1 MDYKLQF
8 KSFDPVLNATKVAIK
23 QDHPYRVFEEVL
35 PNNRMAEEDS
45 ALVEAVLNI
54 VRMELDTSGAVVA
67 IKKELD
73 KSVEAN
79 NDAIAKIQAL
89 TKDNEEKA
97 NQIQKIKEVAEWNVL
112 VRVTDVENPLD
123 PTVFKRGLEL
133 VELGQSGKTYQP
145 QEIFTVEDPSHTEAF
160 GEGKRVMIQVN
171 DQFTYQGE
179 TLDQLNSLYQNGKI
193 GIWKWTKP
201 KEEKEEKP
209 GQPSGDLETQ
219 PVATAT
225 PQPVL

>member
-1 MDYKLQF
+1 MDYKVQF
-8 KSFDPVLNATKVAIK
+8 KAYDAVADTTKVAIK
-23 QDHPYRVFEEVL
+23 QAFPYRVFEENL
-35 PNNRMAEEDS
+35 PNNRMSEDE
-45 ALVEAVLNI
+45 ATLVEAVLNI

-79 NDAIAKIQAL
+79 KDAIAKIQAL

-112 VRVTDVENPLD
+112 ARVTDVENPLD

-133 VELGQSGKTYQP
+133 VDLGQSGKTYQP
-145 QEIFTVEDPSHTEAF
+145 QEIFTIEDPNHTEEF
-160 GEGKRVMIQVN
+160 GEGKRIMIQVN
-171 DQFTYQGE
+171 EPFTYHGE
-179 TLDQLNSLYQNGKI
+179 TLDQLNNLYQNGKI

-201 KEEKEEKP
+201 KEEA
-209 GQPSGDLETQ
+209 SSDLATQ

>member
-1 MDYKLQF
+1 MDYKVQF
-8 KSFDPVLNATKVAIK
+8 KSYDAVANTTKVAIK
-23 QDHPYRVFEEVL
+23 QNFPYRVFEESL
-35 PNNRMAEEDS
+35 PNNRTNEDD
-45 ALVEAVLNI
+45 ATLVEAVLNI

-112 VRVTDVENPLD
+112 ARVTDVENPLD

-133 VELGQSGKTYQP
+133 VDLGETGKTYQP
-145 QEIFTVEDPSHTEAF
+145 QEIFTIEDPNHTEAF
-160 GEGKRVMIQVN
+160 GEGKRIMIQVN
-171 DQFTYQGE
+171 EPFTYQGE

-201 KEEKEEKP
+201 KEEA
-209 GQPSGDLETQ
+209 SSDLGTQ

-225 PQPVL
+225 PQPLI

>member
-1 MDYKLQF
+1 MDYKVQF
-8 KSFDPVLNATKVAIK
+8 KSYDAVANTTKVAIK
-23 QDHPYRVFEEVL
+23 QDFPYRVFEEIL
-35 PNNRMAEEDS
+35 PTNRMTEDD
-45 ALVEAVLNI
+45 ATLVEAVLNI

-112 VRVTDVENPLD
+112 ARVTDVENPLD
-123 PTVFKRGLEL
+123 PTLYARGLEL
-133 VELGQSGKTYQP
+133 VETGQAGKEYKAHD
-145 QEIFTVEDPSHTEAF
+145 IFVVNNPNHIAKY
-160 GEGKRVMIQVN
+160 GEGTRVLVQVN
-171 DQFTYQGE
+171 NDFTYNGE
-179 TLDQLNSLYQNGKI
+179 SVEELEGKLSQD
-193 GIWKWTKP
+193 GKLAVWKWELP
-201 KEEKEEKP
+201 KENKP
-209 GQPSGDLETQ
+209 AQPSGDLETQ

-225 PQPVL
+225 PQPLI

>member
-1 MDYKLQF
+1 MDYKVQF
-8 KSFDPVLNATKVAIK
+8 KSYDVVANTTKVAIK
-23 QDHPYRVFEEVL
+23 QNFPYRVFEESL
-35 PNNRMAEEDS
+35 PNNRTNEDD
-45 ALVEAVLNI
+45 ATLVEAVLNI

-112 VRVTDVENPLD
+112 ARVTDVENPLD

-133 VELGQSGKTYQP
+133 VDLGETGKTYQP
-145 QEIFTVEDPSHTEAF
+145 QEIFTIEDPNHTEAF
-160 GEGKRVMIQVN
+160 GEGKRIMIQVN
-171 DQFTYQGE
+171 EPFTYQGE
-179 TLDQLNSLYQNGKI
+179 TLDQLDSLYQNGKI

-201 KEEKEEKP
+201 KEEKSV
-209 GQPSGDLETQ
+209 QPSGDLETQ

-225 PQPVL
+225 PQPLI

>member
-1 MDYKLQF
+1 MDYKVQF
-8 KSFDPVLNATKVAIK
+8 KAYDAVADTTKVAIK
-23 QDHPYRVFEEVL
+23 QAFPYRVFEENL
-35 PNNRMAEEDS
+35 PNNRMNEDE
-45 ALVEAVLNI
+45 ATLVEAVLNI

-79 NDAIAKIQAL
+79 KDAIAKIQAL

-112 VRVTDVENPLD
+112 ARVTDVENPLD

-133 VELGQSGKTYQP
+133 VDLGQSGKTYQP
-145 QEIFTVEDPSHTEAF
+145 QEIFTIEDPNHTEEF
-160 GEGKRVMIQVN
+160 GEGKRIMIQVN
-171 DQFTYQGE
+171 EPFTYHGE
-179 TLDQLNSLYQNGKI
+179 TLDQLNNLYQNGKI

-201 KEEKEEKP
+201 KEEA
-209 GQPSGDLETQ
+209 SSDLETQ
-219 PVATAT
+219 PVAT
-225 PQPVL
+225 QPVL

>member
-8 KSFDPVLNATKVAIK
+8 KSYDAVANTTKVAIK
-23 QDHPYRVFEEVL
+23 QDFPYRVFEEIL
-35 PNNRMAEEDS
+35 PTNRTNEDD
-45 ALVEAVLNI
+45 ATLIEAVLNI
-54 VRMELDTSGAVVA
+54 VRMELDTSGAVVS

-79 NDAIAKIQAL
+79 KDAIAKIQEL
-89 TKDNEEKA
+89 TKEKEEMA
-97 NQIQKIKEVAEWNVL
+97 QQIQNIKSVADWSVL
-112 VRVTDVENPLD
+112 ARVTDVDNPLD

-133 VELGQSGKTYQP
+133 VELGQTGKTYQA
-145 QEIFTVEDPSHTEAF
+145 QEIFTIVDPNHNEAF
-160 GEGKRVMIQVN
+160 GEGKRIMVQVN
-171 DQFTYQGE
+171 DPFTYQGE
-179 TLDQLNSLYQNGKI
+179 TLEQLDSLYQNGKI

-201 KEEKEEKP
+201 KEEKQEK
-209 GQPSGDLETQ
+209 PSGDLETQ

>member
-1 MDYKLQF
+1 MDYKVQF
-8 KSFDPVLNATKVAIK
+8 KAYDAVGNTTKVAIK
-23 QDHPYRVFEEVL
+23 QSFPYRVFEENL
-35 PNNRMAEEDS
+35 PNNRMAEDDGT
-45 ALVEAVLNI
+45 LVEAVLNI

-79 NDAIAKIQAL
+79 KDAITKIQAL

-112 VRVTDVENPLD
+112 ARVTDVENPLD

-133 VELGQSGKTYQP
+133 VDLGETGKTYQP
-145 QEIFTVEDPSHTEAF
+145 QEIFTVEDPNHTEEF
-160 GEGKRVMIQVN
+160 GEGKRIMIQVN
-171 DQFTYQGE
+171 EPFTYQGE
-179 TLDQLNSLYQNGKI
+179 TLDQLNNLYQNGKI

-201 KEEKEEKP
+201 KEEA
-209 GQPSGDLETQ
+209 SRDLETQ
-219 PVATAT
+219 PVAT
-225 PQPVL
+225 QPVL

>member
-1 MDYKLQF
+1 MDYKVQF
-8 KSFDPVLNATKVAIK
+8 KAYDAVADTTKVAIK
-23 QDHPYRVFEEVL
+23 QAFPYRVFEENL
-35 PNNRMAEEDS
+35 PNNRMSEDE
-45 ALVEAVLNI
+45 ATLVEAVLNI

-79 NDAIAKIQAL
+79 KDAIAKIQAL

-112 VRVTDVENPLD
+112 ARVTDVENLLD

-133 VELGQSGKTYQP
+133 VDLGQSGKTYQP
-145 QEIFTVEDPSHTEAF
+145 QEIFTVEDPNHTEEF

-171 DQFTYQGE
+171 EPFTYQGE

-201 KEEKEEKP
+201 KEEA
-209 GQPSGDLETQ
+209 SSDLTTQ